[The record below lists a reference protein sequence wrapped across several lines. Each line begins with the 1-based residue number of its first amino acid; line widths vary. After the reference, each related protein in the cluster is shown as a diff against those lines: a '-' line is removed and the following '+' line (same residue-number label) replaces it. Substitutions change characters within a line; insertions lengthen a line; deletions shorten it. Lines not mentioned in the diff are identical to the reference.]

1 MPRQEIGYATY
12 LLFGVER
19 PETGGFPPGF
29 EGSRG
34 DGTVCCGDNGL
45 ACLPVGNCTTGAQRF
60 LTALSHRSHL
70 LDVVSAT
77 AALVPQ
83 PPYLP
88 QSDPSA
94 GLSPPGHPARAI
106 WMIAAD
112 VKQWNSVGVYETLG
126 EVPMGKDDPRSSPG
140 FDRWLKANVVVGS
153 VLSIGMLA
161 MALAGLYSP
170 PPDRATEVS
179 SIARK

>member
-1 MPRQEIGYATY
+1 MRPSTSGAGRSTSSARVRSWVMPQPAGAS
-12 LLFGVER
+12 
-19 PETGGFPPGF
+19 PS
-29 EGSRG
+29 SRG
-34 DGTVCCGDNGL
+34 L
-45 ACLPVGNCTTGAQRF
+45 ADFFR
-60 LTALSHRSHL
+60 HL
-70 LDVVSAT
+70 IVSAT
-77 AALVPQ
+77 ASL
-83 PPYLP
+83 
-88 QSDPSA
+88 SSA
-94 GLSPPGHPARAI
+94 VRPLGGAFPPGHPARAI

-153 VLSIGMLA
+153 VLAIGMLA

-170 PPDRATEVS
+170 PPDRATEFS